1 MEELWF
7 ALGMAYTDE
16 SGWYAGIAFNDTA
29 FNRAGFAQA
38 GAHRIA
44 KYQRPAQ
51 WGGLDTVSYHTY
63 LAPLEWTLLD
73 STRD

>member
-1 MEELWF
+1 MEEFWF
-7 ALGMAYTDE
+7 AFWMDYTDE
-16 SGWYAGIAFNDTA
+16 SGGYAGIAFNGTA

-51 WGGLDTVSYHTY
+51 WGGLDTVSYHIR
-63 LAPLEWTLLD
+63 LPHQVDLLD
-73 STRD
+73 PTRD